1 MRSTN
6 NVQIRSVY
14 YFWSGTDPVLFFFS
28 GLFSNYKN
36 GGVIHFRGAVVADP
50 CEVTPRHRQFAI
62 SCPENN
68 RMKTHTISYD
78 EALRGH
84 HPHSALAAVTMKYLN
99 EKKTLAVVQVDY
111 R

>member
-1 MRSTN
+1 MFKSAAC
-6 NVQIRSVY
+6 II
-14 YFWSGTDPVLFFFS
+14 S
-28 GLFSNYKN
+28 GLGLILSSFLSPAYSATIEN

-50 CEVTPRHRQFAI
+50 CEVTPRHQQFAI

-84 HPHSALAAVTMKYLN
+84 HPHSALAAVSMK
-99 EKKTLAVVQVDY
+99 
-111 R
+111 

>member
-1 MRSTN
+1 MFKSA
-6 NVQIRSVY
+6 VCII
-14 YFWSGTDPVLFFFS
+14 SGLGLILSSFFS
-28 GLFSNYKN
+28 GLFSNYRKWW
-36 GGVIHFRGAVVADP
+36 GDSFRGAVVADP
-50 CEVTPRHRQFAI
+50 CEVTPRHQQFAI

-84 HPHSALAAVTMKYLN
+84 HPHSALAAVSMKYLN
-99 EKKTLAVVQVDY
+99 EQKTLAVVQVDY

>member
-14 YFWSGTDPVLFFFS
+14 YFWSGTDPVLFFS
-28 GLFSNYKN
+28 PAYSATIEN

-50 CEVTPRHRQFAI
+50 CEVTPRHQQFAI

-84 HPHSALAAVTMKYLN
+84 DPHSALAAVSMKYLN
-99 EKKTLAVVQVDY
+99 EQKTLAVVQVDY

>member
-14 YFWSGTDPVLFFFS
+14 YFWSGTDPVLFFIS
-28 GLFSNYKN
+28 GLFSNYRKW
-36 GGVIHFRGAVVADP
+36 
-50 CEVTPRHRQFAI
+50 FAI

-84 HPHSALAAVTMKYLN
+84 HPHSALAAVSMKYLN
-99 EKKTLAVVQVDY
+99 EQKTLAVVQVDY

>member
-1 MRSTN
+1 MFKSAAC
-6 NVQIRSVY
+6 II
-14 YFWSGTDPVLFFFS
+14 S
-28 GLFSNYKN
+28 GLGLILSSFSPAYSATIEN

-50 CEVTPRHRQFAI
+50 CEVTPRHQQFAI

-84 HPHSALAAVTMKYLN
+84 HPHSALAAVSMKYLN
-99 EKKTLAVVQVDY
+99 EQKTLAVVQVDY

>member
-1 MRSTN
+1 MFKSAACIISGLGL
-6 NVQIRSVY
+6 IRS
-14 YFWSGTDPVLFFFS
+14 SFFS
-28 GLFSNYKN
+28 PAYSATIEN

>member
-1 MRSTN
+1 MFKSAAC
-6 NVQIRSVY
+6 IISGLGLILSSFFSPAY
-14 YFWSGTDPVLFFFS
+14 SGTIE
-28 GLFSNYKN
+28 N

-50 CEVTPRHRQFAI
+50 CEVTPRHQQFAI

>member
-1 MRSTN
+1 
-6 NVQIRSVY
+6 
-14 YFWSGTDPVLFFFS
+14 
-28 GLFSNYKN
+28 
-36 GGVIHFRGAVVADP
+36 
-50 CEVTPRHRQFAI
+50 
-62 SCPENN
+62 
-68 RMKTHTISYD
+68 MKTHTISYE

>member
-1 MRSTN
+1 MFKSAAS
-6 NVQIRSVY
+6 II
-14 YFWSGTDPVLFFFS
+14 S
-28 GLFSNYKN
+28 GLGLLLSSIFSPAYSATLVN

-50 CEVTPRHRQFAI
+50 CEVTPRHQQFAI
-62 SCPENN
+62 SCPKNN
-68 RMKTHTISYD
+68 RMETHTISYD

-84 HPHSALAAVTMKYLN
+84 RTQSDLAAVTMKYLN